1 MLKTNPL
8 LPSFDQKT
16 ATQTQQ
22 LSWEQRLVKNAGK
35 SRGSLKP
42 EYQELK
48 FTLHRKLLDKINLEA
63 LATID
68 NQRVRG
74 EVRNALMQL
83 IDAEQTLLSSV
94 EKQQICDEVLDEV
107 FGLGPLEPLLQDPTV
122 SDILVNGHK
131 MVFVERR
138 GILEVTNVTFRDD
151 QHLLRIIDK
160 IVSQV
165 GRRIDES
172 TPMVDARLLD
182 GSRVNAVIPPLAVD
196 GPLVSIRRFSTDKLM
211 PADLV
216 ERRAMTPGMMELLE
230 AAVKARLNII
240 IAGGTGS
247 GKTTLLNAL
256 SSFINPK
263 ERIVTIE
270 DAAELQLKQPHV
282 ARLETR
288 PPNLEGHGA
297 VRQREL
303 LINSLR
309 MRPDRIV
316 VGECRGEEALDMLQ
330 AMNTGHDGSLTTIHA
345 NSPRDAVSRLEVMVS
360 LANSNMQLV
369 SIRQQIASAVNL
381 LVQAARLS
389 DGSRRVI
396 SITEITGME
405 GEIITLQ
412 DIFVFEKRGL
422 SPEGKVMGRF
432 AATGIRPKFYEK
444 LLSAGIRVRADL
456 FDEVVEV

>member
-1 MLKTNPL
+1 MLTNSDVKPAQEL
-8 LPSFDQKT
+8 TWD
-16 ATQTQQ
+16 
-22 LSWEQRLVKNAGK
+22 QRLLRNSGRNKNVL
-35 SRGSLKP
+35 RP

-63 LATID
+63 LASID

-74 EVRNALMQL
+74 EVRQAVISL
-83 IDAEQTLLSSV
+83 IDGEPTLLSSL
-94 EKQQICDEVLDEV
+94 ERQQISEEVLDEV
-107 FGLGPLEPLLQDPTV
+107 FGLGPLEPLLQDPTI

-131 MVFVERR
+131 QVYVERK
-138 GILEVTNVTFRDD
+138 GLLEPTNVCFRDNG
-151 QHLLRIIDK
+151 HLLRIIDK

-165 GRRIDES
+165 GRRVDES
-172 TPMVDARLLD
+172 NPMVDARLSD
-182 GSRVNAVIPPLAVD
+182 GSRVNAIIPPLAVD
-196 GPLVSIRRFSTDKLM
+196 GPLLSIRRFGTDKLA

-216 ERRAMTPGMMELLE
+216 AKGSMTPGMLQLLE

-240 IAGGTGS
+240 VSGGTGA

-256 SSFINPK
+256 SVFISPK

-270 DAAELQLKQPHV
+270 DAAELQLRQPHL

-288 PPNLEGHGA
+288 PANLEGQGA
-297 VRQREL
+297 VRQRQL

-316 VGECRGEEALDMLQ
+316 VGEVRGEEALDMLQ
-330 AMNTGHDGSLTTIHA
+330 AMNTGHDGSLTTVHA
-345 NSPRDAVSRLEVMVS
+345 NSPRDAISRLEVMVS

-369 SIRQQIASAVNL
+369 SIRQQIASAVHL
-381 LVQAARLS
+381 LVQASRLS
-389 DGSRRVI
+389 DGSRRVVNL
-396 SITEITGME
+396 TEVTGME
-405 GEIITLQ
+405 GEVVTLQ
-412 DIFVFEKRGL
+412 DIYVFEKRGL
-422 SPEGKVMGRF
+422 NPDGRVVGRF

-444 LLSAGIRVRADL
+444 LLAAGIRLRADL

>member
-1 MLKTNPL
+1 MFPNLDTKSP
-8 LPSFDQKT
+8 
-16 ATQTQQ
+16 QQ
-22 LSWEQRLVKNAGK
+22 VTWEQRLLRNGGRSKAT
-35 SRGSLKP
+35 LKP

-48 FTLHRKLLDKINLEA
+48 FTLHRKLVDKINLEA

-68 NQRVRG
+68 NQRVRS
-74 EVRNALMQL
+74 EVRQALITL
-83 IDAEQTLLSSV
+83 IDTEPTLLSSL

-107 FGLGPLEPLLQDPTV
+107 FGLGPLEPLLQDATI
-122 SDILVNGHK
+122 SDILVNTHK
-131 MVFVERR
+131 QVYVERK
-138 GILEVTNVTFRDD
+138 GLLEQTSVSFRDD
-151 QHLLRIIDK
+151 SHLLRIIDK

-165 GRRIDES
+165 GRRVDES
-172 TPMVDARLLD
+172 TPMVDARLSD
-182 GSRVNAVIPPLAVD
+182 GSRVNAIIPPLAVD
-196 GPLVSIRRFSTDKLM
+196 GPLLSIRRFSTDKLM
-211 PADLV
+211 PPDLV
-216 ERRAMTPGMMELLE
+216 DRRAMTPGMMELLE
-230 AAVKARLNII
+230 GAVKARLNII
-240 IAGGTGS
+240 ISGGTGA

-256 SSFINPK
+256 SAFISPK

-316 VGECRGEEALDMLQ
+316 VGEVRGEEALDMLQ
-330 AMNTGHDGSLTTIHA
+330 AMNTGHDGSLTTVHA

-360 LANSNMQLV
+360 LANANMQLT
-369 SIRQQIASAVNL
+369 SIRQQIASAVHL
-381 LVQAARLS
+381 LVQASRMS

-396 SITEITGME
+396 NLTEVTGME
-405 GEIITLQ
+405 GEVVTLQ
-412 DIFVFEKRGL
+412 DIYVFEKRGL
-422 SPEGKVMGRF
+422 NPEGQVVGRF

-444 LLSAGIRVRADL
+444 LLAAGIRLRPDL

>member
-1 MLKTNPL
+1 MIPTTEARQPNNI
-8 LPSFDQKT
+8 
-16 ATQTQQ
+16 
-22 LSWEQRLVKNAGK
+22 SWEQRLLRNAGRPK
-35 SRGSLKP
+35 SSLKP

-68 NQRVRG
+68 NQRVRS
-74 EVRNALMQL
+74 EVRQALISL
-83 IDAEQTLLSSV
+83 IDTEPTLLSAL

-107 FGLGPLEPLLQDPTV
+107 FGLGPLEPLLQDPTI
-122 SDILVNGHK
+122 SDILVNGSK
-131 MVFVERR
+131 QVYVERK
-138 GILEVTNVTFRDD
+138 GLLELTTVTFRDD

-165 GRRIDES
+165 GRRVDES
-172 TPMVDARLLD
+172 NPMVDARLSD
-182 GSRVNAVIPPLAVD
+182 GSRVNAIIPPLALD
-196 GPLVSIRRFSTDKLM
+196 GPVMSIRRFSQDKLM
-211 PADLV
+211 PTDLV
-216 ERRAMTPGMMELLE
+216 EKKALTQGMMELLE
-230 AAVKARLNII
+230 AAVKAHLNII
-240 IAGGTGS
+240 IIGGTGA

-256 SSFINPK
+256 SFFINSK

-282 ARLETR
+282 VRLETR

-316 VGECRGEEALDMLQ
+316 VGEVRGAEALDMLQ

-345 NSPRDAVSRLEVMVS
+345 NSPRDGISRLEVMVS
-360 LANSNMQLV
+360 LANASMQLI
-369 SIRQQIASAVNL
+369 SIRQQIASAVHV

-389 DGSRRVI
+389 DGSRRVVNL
-396 SITEITGME
+396 TEVTGME
-405 GEIITLQ
+405 GEVVTLQ

-422 SPEGKVMGRF
+422 SPEGKVLGRF

-444 LLSAGIRVRADL
+444 LLAAGIRLRPDL